1 MNGRAG
7 LFRQLQ
13 VFFET
18 ELCGL
23 YRWDQVAHFAA
34 QRSDKIEGERP
45 NAFGKLKEIV
55 GVRFDNYD
63 LTVFSPN
70 EDPPLGWAMLNYP
83 NDVIEGPLDQSTWAR
98 IGAFIRSQK
107 QRKTVNG

>member
-13 VFFET
+13 QFFET
-18 ELCGL
+18 ELCGV
-23 YRWDQVAHFAA
+23 YRWDGVAHFPAEKTN
-34 QRSDKIEGERP
+34 RVEGERP

-55 GVRFDNYD
+55 AVRFGDYD

-83 NDVIEGPLDQSTWAR
+83 NGAVEGPLDQTTWAR
-98 IGAFIRSQK
+98 IGAFIRSQT
-107 QRKTVNG
+107 QRKP